1 MQASESSDTVQ
12 IIADLTLRLQAAER
26 LLAARE
32 ATILSLTHSTGR
44 GSKSDAAQMV
54 MEQNAALQQ
63 VVAQKTL
70 EMEAQGQR
78 LKLSEQGFTGA
89 FEHAPIGVALVS
101 LEGHWLKVNPAL
113 CEMVG
118 YSESQ

>member
-1 MQASESSDTVQ
+1 MQASESSDTAQ

-32 ATILSLTHSTGR
+32 ATIISLTHSTGR
-44 GSKSDAAQMV
+44 GSKSDADQEV
-54 MEQNAALQQ
+54 MEQNAALQH

-89 FEHAPIGVALVS
+89 FEHAPIGVALLS
-101 LEGHWLKVNPAL
+101 LEGHW
-113 CEMVG
+113 
-118 YSESQ
+118 